1 MLEKLHQAVMALD
14 ENGSMDFKP
23 VLEAHR
29 CTQDLLYHNYW
40 SASRPRDED
49 YVDDVAKLIFNNKD
63 VFGID
68 KPVDRSNKS
77 VHQYEDVD
85 VRDIKFDGKT
95 ILLRNC
101 NESHVSAD
109 NTMDTEFCLTCG
121 APGHYTTDHESTY
134 RRVKKTKVNTG
145 KRIDYWSRQQERE
158 AINDLPQDALRAKSL
173 VHKKPTPDP
182 QSFAQRVKLGSAEA
196 DKRQLDAALAN
207 VTTNRH
213 QRAYTHYPKF
223 TPRMTPTTPSSS
235 KARNAPPGFAQEIH
249 QKPGGSY
256 VVLMEI
262 DDDEEEEPNRNT
274 PPFRKPPPSRWAGRA
289 SVAQGNAKRGK
300 NKYEGRTGTRYFDE
314 N

>member
-40 SASRPRDED
+40 SASQPRDED
-49 YVDDVAKLIFNNKD
+49 YINDVAKIIYNNKD
-63 VFGID
+63 VFGIN

-77 VHQYEDVD
+77 VHQYEDID
-85 VRDIKFDGKT
+85 IRDIKFDGKT

-109 NTMDTEFCLTCG
+109 TTMDTEFCLTCG
-121 APGHYTTDHESTY
+121 AAGHHTTDHESTY
-134 RRVKKTKVNTG
+134 RRVKKTKVNMG
-145 KRIDYWSRQQERE
+145 KPIDYWSRQQELA
-158 AINDLPQDALRAKSL
+158 AINDLPQDALLTKSF

-213 QRAYTHYPKF
+213 QRAYTRYPKF
-223 TPRMTPTTPSSS
+223 TPHMTPSTPSSS
-235 KARNAPPGFAQEIH
+235 KARNTPPGFTQEVISNN
-249 QKPGGSY
+249 KGNY
-256 VVLMEI
+256 IVLMEV
-262 DDDEEEEPNRNT
+262 DTDE
-274 PPFRKPPPSRWAGRA
+274 
-289 SVAQGNAKRGK
+289 
-300 NKYEGRTGTRYFDE
+300 
-314 N
+314 